1 MADVSW
7 VQPAAVYLSA
17 STEESAESLV
27 ALYRRLNGQGDAI
40 LGYGGRIFNERPEL
54 IETVP
59 AMRLGDDAFT
69 AIEWLE
75 PLVAERIRIP
85 G

>member
-1 MADVSW
+1 M
-7 VQPAAVYLSA
+7 QPAAVYLSA

-40 LGYGGRIFNERPEL
+40 RGYGGRISNERPEL
-54 IETVP
+54 IETVT